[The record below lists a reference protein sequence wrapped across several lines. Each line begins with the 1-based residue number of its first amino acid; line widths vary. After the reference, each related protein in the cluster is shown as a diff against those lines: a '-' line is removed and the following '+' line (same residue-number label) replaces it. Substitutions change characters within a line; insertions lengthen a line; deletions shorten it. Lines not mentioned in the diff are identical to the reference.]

1 MIFVVNNDNDDQVES
16 IIYIMIL
23 SDMENL
29 LSVRENVLSIA
40 KVTKSGEYCIKKR
53 ESVISSKIVINYNI
67 LI

>member
-1 MIFVVNNDNDDQVES
+1 MAHQKI

-29 LSVRENVLSIA
+29 LSVWENVLSIT
-40 KVTKSGEYCIKKR
+40 KVTKSGEYSIKKR
-53 ESVISSKIVINYNI
+53 ESAISSKIVINYNI